1 MTAAWPDFYIV
12 GAPKAGTTSLYEYLA
27 GHHDVFLPDQKE
39 LWLFGSDLDVR
50 NRRRWTAQDLVDLYR
65 GAGADATRGLA
76 YVWYLF
82 SQEAARE
89 IAEVRPDARI
99 VVALRDPVAALYAL
113 HSEFVYDGNEEIAD
127 FAEALAAE
135 PDRCAGRR
143 IPAEAHF
150 PAGLCY
156 RATVRYAEQLE
167 RYLDRFGPDQ
177 VHVLLFDDLIADP
190 EAAGIAVLHFLGLAD
205 QPGLAFPHANPNK
218 RARSASVRRFLAEPP
233 PALRRAIRRLLPAR
247 ARRAAYR
254 RAVDINAANPERS
267 AMPLELR
274 DRLRAELEPEVTRLE
289 RLLGRSLAAW
299 RAPG

>member
-27 GHHDVFLPDQKE
+27 GHPDVFLPDQKE

-50 NRRRWTAQDLVDLYR
+50 NRRRWTADDLTDLYR
-65 GAGADATRGLA
+65 GAEPSSTRGLA

-82 SQEAARE
+82 SEEAARE

-99 VVALRDPVAALYAL
+99 IVALRDPVVALYAL
-113 HSEFVYDGNEEIAD
+113 HSEFIYDGNEEITD
-127 FAEALAAE
+127 FGEALAAE

-143 IPAEAHF
+143 IPPEAHF

-167 RYLDRFGPDQ
+167 RYLDRFGADR

-190 EAAGIAVLHFLGLAD
+190 EAAGTGVLRFLGLSTEV
-205 QPGLAFPHANPNK
+205 GLTFPHANPNK
-218 RARSASVRRFLAEPP
+218 RARSAGLRRFLAEPP
-233 PALRRAIRRLLPAR
+233 PALRRAVRTLVPAG

-254 RAVDINAANPERS
+254 RAVDLNAAKPERS
-267 AMPLELR
+267 AMSAELL
-274 DRLRAELEPEVTRLE
+274 DRLRADFEPEIGRLE
-289 RLLGRSLAAW
+289 ALLGRSLAAW
-299 RAPG
+299 RAA